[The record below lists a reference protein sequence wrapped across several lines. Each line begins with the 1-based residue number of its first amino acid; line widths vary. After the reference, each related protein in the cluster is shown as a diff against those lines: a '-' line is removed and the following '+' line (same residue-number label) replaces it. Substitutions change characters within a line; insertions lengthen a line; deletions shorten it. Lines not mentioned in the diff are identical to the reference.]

1 MGYSEKDSQN
11 GEKLTIDEVA
21 RLCGVSKTTVS
32 RFLNGKYGNMSV
44 QTRER
49 IAHEIDALGFR
60 PNRSAQRLKSSRSM
74 LVGCVIADISSP
86 FSALL
91 LKGITNVCEE
101 HGYQVLF
108 ADSME
113 NAARERR
120 AIEGFLQNR
129 VDGLIINTSG
139 GNDEYLLS
147 LRRRGI
153 PTVLADRE
161 LSDGAQMDTVA
172 VPNRQAAADCTAYLF
187 SQGYDNVAFFSEEI
201 GSVSPRLLRQQG
213 YADEVGKRGE
223 TPETYEFATGDVEK
237 CGEAIREFIGR
248 HAGERNAI
256 LSSNGTSSQ
265 IIMMAANAMG
275 LELGY
280 RLGLCTFDNWSWL
293 RLAKPGISAIALGT
307 DEIGARSAGLL
318 IDRMSGELSDSVPP
332 VHLSV
337 SAELIE
343 RESTPNE
350 LP

>member
-1 MGYSEKDSQN
+1 MGFSEKDSQS
-11 GEKLTIDEVA
+11 GDKLTIDEVA

-32 RFLNGKYGNMSV
+32 RFLNGKYGNMSA
-44 QTRER
+44 QTREK
-49 IAHEIDALGFR
+49 IAREIDALGFR

-113 NAARERR
+113 SAARERR

-129 VDGLIINTSG
+129 VDGLIVNTCG

-147 LRRRGI
+147 LRQRGI

-161 LSDGAQMDTVA
+161 LAGDAQMDTVT
-172 VPNRQAAADCTAYLF
+172 VPNFRAASDCTAYLF

-213 YADEVGKRGE
+213 YASEAERRGKV
-223 TPETYEFATGDVEK
+223 PETFEFETGDVAR
-237 CGEAIREFIGR
+237 CGEAIGEFLRR
-248 HAGERNAI
+248 HPGQRNAI

-265 IIMMAANAMG
+265 IIMLAANALG
-275 LELGY
+275 LEFGY

-293 RLAKPGISAIALGT
+293 RLAKPGISAIALET
-307 DEIGARSAGLL
+307 DEIGARSASLL
-318 IDRMSGELSDSVPP
+318 IERMSGELPDSVPP
-332 VHLSV
+332 VHMSV
-337 SAELIE
+337 GAELIE
-343 RESTPNE
+343 RESTPGG
-350 LP
+350 